1 VPQTSLL
8 IRNGLVV
15 TSSTEAR
22 PADIYIEDGAIM
34 RVEAGLASALSA
46 SAGERPI
53 ADRVIDAHGR
63 LVVPG
68 FVTSHYHSHDVL
80 LRGSFEPMPLEAWFM
95 VGVPANYPKRSR
107 EEIKARAMLGALE
120 CLRGGITTLQDM
132 STVFPFD
139 EDHVAAILEAYD
151 EIGIRAVFALQVA
164 DTPGQKGIPYWEEVV
179 PAELQKLLTG
189 SVRPI
194 GVRQQIQDIV
204 ESQIAKWRGK
214 HTRITWGLGPATPEN
229 CSDEFLERMAG
240 LAQSLEC
247 RVYTHVYESKS
258 MALNARRHYA
268 AFGGS
273 LIRYIE
279 KIGLLNSRLTMAHC
293 VWLQPE
299 EIERIA
305 QAGAHVALNPVSN
318 LKTKSGVA
326 PIREFLEAGVP
337 VGLGTDNCSCSD
349 AQNMFQSMKMFCLL
363 AAASHGSEG
372 RPTAADAVRA
382 ATEGSAAA
390 VGLGGSVGRIAP
402 GFRADLTLINLS
414 DPAMQPLNDP
424 IRQLVYSECGR
435 AVETVIVDGAVVI
448 DNGRSAK
455 IDEQALFETVARL
468 MPGLRRDLG
477 AVLERNREITP
488 YLRKAHQL
496 TLREDVGIN
505 RFIATPGL

>member
-1 VPQTSLL
+1 MTSP
-8 IRNGLVV
+8 
-15 TSSTEAR
+15 TEAR
-22 PADIYIEDGAIM
+22 IADILVQGGMIM
-34 RVEAGLASALSA
+34 KVEAGLASALGA
-46 SAGERPI
+46 SETGRPV
-53 ADRVIDAHGR
+53 ADRIIEAGGR
-63 LVVPG
+63 MVVPG

-95 VGVPANYPKRSR
+95 VGVPGNYPKRSR
-107 EEIKARAMLGALE
+107 EEVKARAMLGALE
-120 CLRGGITTLQDM
+120 CLRGGITTVQDL

-151 EIGIRAVFALQVA
+151 EIGIRSVFALQVA
-164 DTPGQKGIPYWEEVV
+164 DTPGQKGIPFWEEVV
-179 PAELQKLLTG
+179 PTSMQKSLTG
-189 SVRPI
+189 SVQPI
-194 GVRQQIQDIV
+194 GARQQILDTI

-214 HTRITWGLGPATPEN
+214 HKRITWGLGPATPEN
-229 CSDEFLERMAG
+229 CSTEFLERIAG
-240 LAQSLEC
+240 LAQSLDC
-247 RVYTHVYESKS
+247 RVFTHVYESKS

-268 AFGGS
+268 SFGGS
-273 LIRYIE
+273 LIRYME

-293 VWLQPE
+293 VWLLPE
-299 EIERIA
+299 EIERVA
-305 QAGAHVALNPVSN
+305 LAGAHVALNPVSN
-318 LKTKSGVA
+318 LKSKSGVA
-326 PIREFLEAGVP
+326 PIREFLEAGIP
-337 VGLGTDNCSCSD
+337 VALGTDNCSCSD

-372 RPTAADAVRA
+372 RPAAADAVRA

-402 GFRADLTLINLS
+402 GFRADFTLLDLS
-414 DPAMQPLNDP
+414 DPALQPLNDP

-435 AVETVIVDGAVVI
+435 AVKTVIVDGDVVI
-448 DNGRSAK
+448 DHGRSVK

-505 RFIATPGL
+505 RLIATPAL